1 VTEGRVADSGSFT
14 SRERRKQPRYAVNC
28 RCWVEKESMTLFGT
42 VTNLSA
48 GGFFLRTIPIVT
60 EGSDVEVRLS
70 LENGIV
76 TGRGAIRWC
85 TQPAGIRADGPSA
98 APGMGIEFLQLSA
111 GEELLES
118 YIGRKSLVP
127 EP

>member
-1 VTEGRVADSGSFT
+1 VADGGSFT

-28 RCWVEKESMTLFGT
+28 RCWVEKDSMTLFGT

-60 EGSDVEVRLS
+60 EGNDVEVRLS

-76 TGRGAIRWC
+76 TGRGAIRWRA
-85 TQPAGIRADGPSA
+85 QPSDAEGPRRG
-98 APGMGIEFLQLSA
+98 APGMGIELVQISA
-111 GEELLES
+111 GEELLEN

>member
-1 VTEGRVADSGSFT
+1 
-14 SRERRKQPRYAVNC
+14 
-28 RCWVEKESMTLFGT
+28 VEKDSITLFGT

-60 EGSDVEVRLS
+60 EGNDVEIRLS

-76 TGRGAIRWC
+76 TGRGAIRWRA
-85 TQPAGIRADGPSA
+85 QPSGIKTDGPSLP
-98 APGMGIEFLQLSA
+98 PGMGIEFVQVSS